1 MTLSHFKFI
10 DCPITTNRPI
20 FLIPSDI
27 VSDFHCMI
35 PSAKAFVFAEKSVS
49 MKFQHP
55 LWLAG
60 FRPFFTFAFVFGSM
74 APLLWFFLYSGK
86 IQIPPGGLSS
96 LQWHAHEMFFGFGWA
111 VLGGFLL
118 TASKNWV
125 SVRGIHGAM
134 LAWIAAFW
142 VVERFSIFYLGVLP
156 PQVTW
161 IFSHLFLISIASYIF
176 WTLYS
181 CRKQDS
187 YRDNFI
193 FLMVLPLF
201 LIAKDLVLS
210 REYFSDGV
218 AMTIG
223 LFRVAFVVM
232 LERTLTQFM
241 KNTFNLHLYR
251 NFYLDSSIKLLA
263 ILLIFEK
270 QLPVHLS
277 LIALMLIGSLLF
289 LRFCRWKPIQ
299 AFKNFGISLSYLGY
313 LGLTLH
319 FFSQALVLMGVWHPV
334 GSVVIHIFTF
344 LCMGILVSAMM
355 LRISQGHTGRKF
367 TFTRSDRWGIY
378 FLFMAAFFR
387 LVATQIW
394 PLYYEGWVFF
404 AALGWALCFAI
415 LGYRLIPFLWKARLD
430 GKIH

>member
-1 MTLSHFKFI
+1 
-10 DCPITTNRPI
+10 
-20 FLIPSDI
+20 
-27 VSDFHCMI
+27 
-35 PSAKAFVFAEKSVS
+35 
-49 MKFQHP
+49 MKFEHP
-55 LWLAG
+55 LWQAG
-60 FRPFFTFAFVFGSM
+60 FRPFFTFAFIFGSV
-74 APLLWFFLYSGK
+74 APLVWYFLYAGK

-96 LQWHAHEMFFGFGWA
+96 VQWHAHEMFFGFGWA
-111 VLGGFLL
+111 VMGGFLL

-125 SVRGIHGAM
+125 SVRGIHGPI
-134 LAWIAAFW
+134 LALMAVLWL
-142 VVERFSIFYLGVLP
+142 VERFSIFYLGILP

-161 IFSHLFLISIASYIF
+161 IFSHLFLISIATYIF

-181 CRKQDS
+181 YRKQDS

-193 FLMVLPLF
+193 FLIVLPLF
-201 LIAKDLVLS
+201 LVAKDLVLNPS
-210 REYFSDGV
+210 HFSDGV

-232 LERTLTQFM
+232 FERTLTQFM
-241 KNTFNLHLYR
+241 KNAFQLHLYR

-277 LIALMLIGSLLF
+277 VVALIFIGSLLL
-289 LRFCRWKPIQ
+289 LRFCLWKPVQ
-299 AFKNFGISLSYLGY
+299 AFQNFGISLSYLGY
-313 LGLTLH
+313 LGLILH
-319 FFSQALVLMGVWHPV
+319 FFSQALVLMGFWHPV

-344 LCMGILVSAMM
+344 LCMGIVVSAMM

-367 TFTRSDRWGIY
+367 TFTKSDRWGIS
-378 FLFMAAFFR
+378 FLFIAAFFR

-394 PLYYEGWVFF
+394 PSFYEVWIFF
-404 AALGWALCFAI
+404 AALGWAFCFAS
-415 LGYRLIPFLWKARLD
+415 LGFRLIPFLWKARLD